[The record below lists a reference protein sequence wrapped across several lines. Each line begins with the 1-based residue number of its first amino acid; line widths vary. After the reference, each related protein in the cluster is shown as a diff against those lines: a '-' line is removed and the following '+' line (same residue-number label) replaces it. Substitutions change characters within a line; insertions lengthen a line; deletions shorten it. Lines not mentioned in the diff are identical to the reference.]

1 MDTWEELNLSMM
13 ILNTVSF
20 ADYVQIQYL
29 SQYNDKRYERSQ

>member
-13 ILNTVSF
+13 SLNTVSL

-29 SQYNDKRYERSQ
+29 SQ